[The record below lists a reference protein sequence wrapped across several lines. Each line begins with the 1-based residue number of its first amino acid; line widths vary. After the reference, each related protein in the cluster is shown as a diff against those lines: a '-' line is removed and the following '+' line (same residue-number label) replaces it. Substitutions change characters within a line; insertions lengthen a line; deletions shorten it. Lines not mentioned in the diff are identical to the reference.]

1 MAKVTAEVEVK
12 VKGGDEV
19 KETEEK
25 FKSFKTRIRE
35 TMIELQKLEEAG
47 TTTGKEYEKLRDKL
61 DDLNDA
67 QDRAKFKAGQFED
80 KLAALPGPIGQIG
93 GGLKTAGDAVA
104 TFGKTLTI
112 SLGIIGLMVTAFFAI
127 KDALGKTKEGQEGLS
142 KAFEAFNKILSPIFA
157 ILEKI
162 GLAVLPIVTK
172 GFEALGSVMNKVAGF
187 FGVTQDKIKEVQ
199 GTLQKDNE
207 YKNKLDEEEKK
218 RLEGIQKK
226 KDEDAK
232 KHQEWLDKKKAAD
245 AKAAEERKKRAEE
258 EKKNLDDANKVLNEA
273 FIGSLDE
280 RNAEIFKRGQKL
292 NEDIVALQKAGIKD
306 LSSVKESYN
315 RDVDKIN
322 KKYDDEE
329 AKKKE
334 DEKKKAEDDA
344 KKLKEDAEKEAAD
357 KLEKENKLRED
368 AATLLQA
375 DFDLKRANN
384 EATFQDQRDL
394 FEKTRALGLE
404 NLKANNANAD
414 AITAYEKETAA
425 MRIQNKKDEE
435 AVKLDAVSGALSAVA
450 TLVDQNTVA
459 GKAISVA
466 QAVIN
471 TYQGATKALSA
482 YPPPFNFIAAAA
494 TVASG
499 LMSVQKI
506 LSTEVP
512 SIKGGGSVASGGG
525 SINTAPPTYS
535 APQGLSTPQITTQ
548 GGANPATQISQTIA
562 NAQQQPV
569 RAYVVSQD
577 ISSQQV
583 LDRKTNRAA
592 TFGLG

>member
-1 MAKVTAEVEVK
+1 MI
-12 VKGGDEV
+12 
-19 KETEEK
+19 
-25 FKSFKTRIRE
+25 KS
-35 TMIELQKLEEAG
+35 
-47 TTTGKEYEKLRDKL
+47 
-61 DDLNDA
+61 
-67 QDRAKFKAGQFED
+67 
-80 KLAALPGPIGQIG
+80 
-93 GGLKTAGDAVA
+93 
-104 TFGKTLTI
+104 
-112 SLGIIGLMVTAFFAI
+112 
-127 KDALGKTKEGQEGLS
+127 
-142 KAFEAFNKILSPIFA
+142 
-157 ILEKI
+157 
-162 GLAVLPIVTK
+162 
-172 GFEALGSVMNKVAGF
+172 
-187 FGVTQDKIKEVQ
+187 KEVQ

-258 EKKNLDDANKVLNEA
+258 EKKNLDEANKVLNEA

-306 LSSVKESYN
+306 LSSVKEAYN

-322 KKYDDEE
+322 KKYDDEA
-329 AKKKE
+329 AKKAE
-334 DEKKKAEDDA
+334 DDKKKAEDEA
-344 KKLKEDAEKEAAD
+344 KKLKDDADKAAAD
-357 KLEKENKLRED
+357 KLERENKERED

-394 FEKTRALGLE
+394 FEKTRELGLE

-450 TLVDQNTVA
+450 NLVDQNTVA

-512 SIKGGGSVASGGG
+512 SIKGGGATASGGG

-535 APQGLSTPQITTQ
+535 APAGISTPQITTQ

-562 NAQQQPV
+562 NAQQQPI
-569 RAYVVSQD
+569 RAYVVSGD
-577 ISSQQV
+577 VSSQQA